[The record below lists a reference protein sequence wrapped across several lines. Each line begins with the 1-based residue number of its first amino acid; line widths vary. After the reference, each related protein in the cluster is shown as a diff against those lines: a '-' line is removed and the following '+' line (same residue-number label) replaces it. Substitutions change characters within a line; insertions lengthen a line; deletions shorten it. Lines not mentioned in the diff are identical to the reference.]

1 MRYQISD
8 GTVSMGGR
16 MVLSHIDFE
25 IRGAEKIAVT
35 GRNGAGKTTLL
46 RLIGGELSLD
56 RDDKRKGAG
65 LVMSRQ
71 LTFGLLGQNNQP
83 DLSDDRTLEE
93 CLLEAFPLKE
103 RFSRER
109 FEYEREYD
117 RLLTGLGFQKADK
130 GKKRRDFSGG
140 EQTKLALIGL
150 LLKKPDILL
159 LDEPTNHL
167 DLESVEW
174 LEGYIKDYP
183 GAVVMVSH
191 DRFFL
196 DRTAQTVYELER
208 GRLTRYAGNYTDY
221 RKEKEK
227 QLILKRRAYER
238 QVKEEERLRGVVER
252 FKHKPNKASF
262 ARAKRRQLE
271 RMERVEK
278 PESGGRTMVTG
289 PIEPLVL
296 GNKWVFQ
303 ADRLRL
309 GYEKPLLELSLR
321 IRRGQKIGLI
331 GPNGAGKSTLLKTIA
346 GLIGPLGGDYSLG
359 GAITIGYFDQH
370 SAQIQSDASVLEH
383 FSSFFPSLS
392 KKEVRGVLGAY
403 LFEGAAALR
412 PVSALSGGERARLV
426 LAELLYSRPN
436 FLILDEPTNHMDIQ
450 AKEALE
456 AAFKAYTGTIL
467 FVSHDRYFVDQIAD
481 SILIFEQG
489 RAMYYPFSYRHYL
502 ERREREREGG
512 TMAARIAAEEQALI
526 AGLKSVP
533 KAESRRLRE
542 PTSEEAYEDWRLGL
556 ALRELE
562 PAGERYRDLEAE
574 LLKEER
580 AMEESREFWL
590 EAAGALTG
598 QEPFSG
604 DGALKSGDVPAEEA
618 WEKGEALA
626 RLDAG
631 RKRLEVLSREKE
643 AAWEQW
649 HEGCMRWF
657 EEWEGL
663 WEESGGRE

>member
-8 GTVSMGGR
+8 GTVSVGGKT
-16 MVLSHIDFE
+16 VLSHIDFE
-25 IRGAEKIAVT
+25 IRGREKIAVT

-65 LVMSRQ
+65 IVASRQ

-83 DLSDDRTLEE
+83 DPQDERTLEE
-93 CLLEAFPLKE
+93 MILEAFPRKD

-117 RLLTGLGFQKADK
+117 RIFTGLGFQKAEK
-130 GKKRRDFSGG
+130 EKKRRDFSGG
-140 EQTKLALIGL
+140 EQTKLALIRL
-150 LLKKPDILL
+150 LMEQPDVLL

-167 DLESVEW
+167 DLEAVEW
-174 LEGYIKDYP
+174 LERYIKDYP

-221 RKEKEK
+221 RREKAK
-227 QLILKRRAYER
+227 QLNLRRRAYER
-238 QVKEEERLRGVVER
+238 QEKEEERLRAVVER
-252 FKHKPNKASF
+252 FKHKPKKASF

-278 PESGGRTMVTG
+278 PENDGRIMVTG

-309 GYEKPLLELSLR
+309 GYEKPLLELSFR

-346 GLIGPLGGDYSLG
+346 GLAAPLGGEYSLG
-359 GAITIGYFDQH
+359 ERITIGYFDQH
-370 SAQIQSDASVLEH
+370 SAQIQSEQSVLEH
-383 FSSFFPSLS
+383 FSNLFPSLS
-392 KKEVRGVLGAY
+392 QKEARNILGGY
-403 LFEGAAALR
+403 LFGGAAAQR
-412 PVSALSGGERARLV
+412 PVNALSGGERARLV

-450 AKEALE
+450 AKETLE
-456 AAFKAYTGTIL
+456 AAFRAYTGTIL

-481 SILIFEQG
+481 SILIFEKG
-489 RAMYYPFSYRHYL
+489 RAMYYPFSYGHYL
-502 ERREREREGG
+502 ERREKEKEGG
-512 TMAARIAAEEQALI
+512 TIAARMAAEEQALI

-533 KAESRRLRE
+533 KAERHRLRE
-542 PTSEEAYEDWRLGL
+542 FSAEEAYKDWRLGL
-556 ALRELE
+556 ALQEME
-562 PAGERYRDLEAE
+562 PAGERYRNLEE
-574 LLKEER
+574 QLSKEAL
-580 AMEESREFWL
+580 AMEESPEFWMEAGGFWKQEDAGPLGEPGASARL
-590 EAAGALTG
+590 EARR
-598 QEPFSG
+598 ER
-604 DGALKSGDVPAEEA
+604 LKE
-618 WEKGEALA
+618 LC
-626 RLDAG
+626 
-631 RKRLEVLSREKE
+631 REKE
-643 AAWEQW
+643 GAWEQW
-649 HEGCMRWF
+649 HESCMRWF
-657 EEWEGL
+657 EEWEEAEKEG
-663 WEESGGRE
+663 

>member
-16 MVLSHIDFE
+16 VVLSHIDFE

-56 RDDKRKGAG
+56 RDDKRRGAG

-71 LTFGLLGQNNQP
+71 LTFGMLGQNNQRELQ
-83 DLSDDRTLEE
+83 DERTLEE
-93 CLLEAFPLKE
+93 TLLEAFPLKE
-103 RFSRER
+103 RF
-109 FEYEREYD
+109 EYEREYD
-117 RLLTGLGFQKADK
+117 RIFTGLGFQKADK
-130 GKKRRDFSGG
+130 GKRRRDFSGG

-150 LLKKPDILL
+150 LMKRPDILL

-174 LEGYIKDYP
+174 LEAYIKDYP

-221 RKEKEK
+221 RKEKAK

-238 QVKEEERLRGVVER
+238 QAKEEERLRGVVER

-278 PESGGRTMVTG
+278 PESEGRMMAAG
-289 PIEPLVL
+289 PIDPLVL

-309 GYEKPLLELSLR
+309 GYDKPLLELSLR

-346 GLIGPLGGDYSLG
+346 GLIKPLGGDYSLG
-359 GAITIGYFDQH
+359 GTITIGYFDQH
-370 SAQIQSDASVLEH
+370 SAQIQSDLNVLEH
-383 FSSFFPSLS
+383 FSSLFPSLS
-392 KKEVRGVLGAY
+392 QKEARGVLGAY
-403 LFEGAAALR
+403 LFAGAAALR
-412 PVSALSGGERARLV
+412 PVKALSGGERARLV

-456 AAFKAYTGTIL
+456 AAFEAYTGTIL
-467 FVSHDRYFVDQIAD
+467 FVSHDRYFVSQIAD
-481 SILIFEQG
+481 SILIFEKGQ
-489 RAMYYPFSYRHYL
+489 AMYYPFSYSHYL
-502 ERREREREGG
+502 KRREKEKEGG
-512 TMAARIAAEEQALI
+512 TIAARIAAEEQALI

-556 ALRELE
+556 ALGELE
-562 PAGERYRDLEAE
+562 PAGERYRDLEE
-574 LLKEER
+574 QLFKEER
-580 AMEESREFWL
+580 AMEESPEFWM
-590 EAAGALTG
+590 EAAGALG
-598 QEPFSG
+598 DPEAFRESGSLKEQG
-604 DGALKSGDVPAEEA
+604 DGGK
-618 WEKGEALA
+618 EKEALA
-626 RLDAG
+626 RLAAG
-631 RKRLEVLSREKE
+631 RERIAQLLREKE
-643 AAWEQW
+643 TAWEQW

-657 EEWEGL
+657 EEWEGI
-663 WEESGGRE
+663 WEENDGEM